1 MNLFKPK
8 MPAAP
13 TPAAPMP
20 DPELAGQSAR
30 RAAEAAALTRAGR
43 ASTIL
48 TARPQRDRSAAAPS
62 YDSFDSKTLGT

>member
-1 MNLFKPK
+1 MANLFKPK
-8 MPAAP
+8 MPAP

-48 TARPQRDRSAAAPS
+48 TARPQRDRSAAPS
-62 YDSFDSKTLGT
+62 YDSYSSTTLGT